1 MRVIIVGC
9 GRMGSELANQ
19 LSLDGHEVVV
29 VDRDSRAFYRL
40 DATFKGKTVEGIGF
54 DRDVLRRAGADQA
67 DALAAVTAGDN
78 ANIIT
83 ARVARKV
90 FRIPK
95 IVARLYDPRRAE
107 IYQRLGL
114 QTVSSTSWGVSRAIQ
129 LLVNPD
135 LYVTL
140 SLGNGEVELVELETP
155 SHWVSR
161 TVHNVNVAGEINVTA
176 IIRQGKAMIPTSGTV
191 FQAGDRLTIAV
202 LSTARSRLEDMLAL

>member
-19 LSLDGHEVVV
+19 LSLDGHEVIV
-29 VDRDSRAFYRL
+29 VDRDPRAFYRL
-40 DATFKGKTVEGIGF
+40 DAGFKGKTVEGIGF
-54 DRDVLRRAGADQA
+54 DRDILRRAGADQA

-140 SLGNGEVELVELETP
+140 SLGNGEVELVELEAPTHWI
-155 SHWVSR
+155 SH